1 MYYTFICSLL
11 SSVFPKCTSKMG
23 ICKFWG
29 LHIET
34 VITMQ
39 ATITNNTDYRAGIY
53 FVIIM
58 LFKLL

>member
-1 MYYTFICSLL
+1 
-11 SSVFPKCTSKMG
+11 MG
-23 ICKFWG
+23 ICKFRE

-39 ATITNNTDYRAGIY
+39 AAVTNNTDYRAGIY

>member
-1 MYYTFICSLL
+1 
-11 SSVFPKCTSKMG
+11 MG
-23 ICKFWG
+23 ICKFRG